1 MSPLPATQRFI
12 TPLWRCNGFN
22 SDPFERKAR
31 REARASKA
39 EQKKTKTVAAP
50 SSELTVL
57 HVFAEGRRKGVMVVP
72 KALRDAC
79 GADAAAIMA
88 EISTHAPTFQHN
100 QHDLAARTGLSVK
113 KVGKACEA
121 LIKHGYA
128 ARVTLTTGEH
138 GKGRTLQTNA
148 NGNIVPITKAVRHFA
163 YADATRA
170 SSTQRKKMRREFA
183 GFGKKGRE
191 ARAQRVSNLDTI
203 LTPSEPMGSGNF
215 SPSPLIMVTQT
226 QMKNKPQTPLAVA
239 ERGSFN
245 FFRDAGVVLQVD
257 GVALPPV
264 AEATVYRAM
273 VIDPSPPVDSRNHEE
288 LTRSF
293 LRKEALLA
301 ALDTPE
307 LRAQYPMDEANEDN
321 TDAEL
326 DHECARQIAEIDAH
340 IEAQED
346 TDSPDE
352 HADTPERVVNIERET
367 WTNWRRC
374 MHIWQQGDLSK
385 PWEMQAALDLHQS
398 PPSMNNH
405 IARAVLA
412 PQLFFQ
418 GCAGYSSR
426 ADVVVGSFHGGYQWL
441 SEFTGELNSED
452 PELGLEEMP
461 RHLTQGDNALLWMQT
476 HRVGLVFLASVKNP
490 EALTAIQA
498 AKLVRKL
505 RKGTVTA
512 RHIFRLW
519 LLAHYGNKMLTV
531 EEACE
536 VLRMK
541 FGMELRTMDDIEG
554 YRLALRRMR
563 DANRGVTPKSAEDRF
578 DFSFEFDDAY
588 DLDGCMRE
596 GKQLLEKYTQAMRA
610 HQNVEAALLA
620 VRATGAT
627 SAEDSERLAHMWL
640 QAQIDQ
646 NEDVLQQLKSWGAV
660 EHLRD
665 WTTKKAAGR
674 QWLSSVGRQ
683 WNFTHLPEIAQTLGW
698 ASYTE
703 WWMLNELRHYA
714 MRKAWDAFVD
724 VQGGAHS
731 IWSNSLLDRKN

>member
-1 MSPLPATQRFI
+1 MGPNTRRMSPLPATQRFT

-22 SDPFERKAR
+22 SDPFRK
-31 REARASKA
+31 KA
-39 EQKKTKTVAAP
+39 PKAKRTPKPAKAKEFKALSRP
-50 SSELTVL
+50 VL
-57 HVFAEGRRKGVMVVP
+57 HVHADGKRKGVMVVP
-72 KALRDAC
+72 KEIAEKCGSDATT
-79 GADAAAIMA
+79 IMGM
-88 EISTHAPTFQHN
+88 ISTHAPTFQ
-100 QHDLAARTGLSVK
+100 LEKKTIAGMCGLSQERAK
-113 KVGKACEA
+113 CAIQLLCQ
-121 LIKHGYA
+121 HGYA
-128 ARVTLTTGEH
+128 HYLPWRA
-138 GKGRTLQTNA
+138 GKRNRGWVLQTNA
-148 NGNIVPITKAVRHFA
+148 NGNIQRMTGSILHYSLEDGAA
-163 YADATRA
+163 ATAERP
-170 SSTQRKKMRREFA
+170 QRRQTMRRKSA
-183 GFGKKGRE
+183 GLTARTRRE
-191 ARAQRVSNLDTI
+191 TGDDSLQTLGASLSYSEVGGSEDPPLASPI
-203 LTPSEPMGSGNF
+203 MLTPLKKE
-215 SPSPLIMVTQT
+215 I
-226 QMKNKPQTPLAVA
+226 KPQTPLADA
-239 ERGSFN
+239 ERGSSSFL
-245 FFRDAGVVLQVD
+245 VLVD
-257 GVALPPV
+257 G
-264 AEATVYRAM
+264 
-273 VIDPSPPVDSRNHEE
+273 SP
-288 LTRSF
+288 LTPAI
-293 LRKEALLA
+293 EG
-301 ALDTPE
+301 
-307 LRAQYPMDEANEDN
+307 
-321 TDAEL
+321 
-326 DHECARQIAEIDAH
+326 
-340 IEAQED
+340 EAQER
-346 TDSPDE
+346 TVVEQLILALDSPE
-352 HADTPERVVNIERET
+352 AKAKYPLTPEQEDSLDIYLGQELSRQLEANQAERAEIAEGAAIADLPVVEET
-367 WTNWRRC
+367 LTVEFSTDTFELWRRC
-374 MHIWQQGDLSK
+374 MHTWEDGDLEK
-385 PWEMQAALDLHQS
+385 PWEMQAALDLHRAA
-398 PPSMNNH
+398 PTTDNL
-405 IARAVLA
+405 IARAMLA
-412 PQLFFQ
+412 PQLFNRSSYAPH
-418 GCAGYSSR
+418 AGRS
-426 ADVVVGSFHGGYQWL
+426 VFHLGYRK
-441 SEFTGELNSED
+441 FAAATVELHRGDEA
-452 PELGLEEMP
+452 ELGLIQMP
-461 RHLTQGDNALLWMQT
+461 RPLTQGDNALLWMQT

-505 RKGTVTA
+505 RKGTVTM

-541 FGMELRTMDDIEG
+541 FGMELRSMDDIEG

>member
-1 MSPLPATQRFI
+1 MSLLPATQRFT

-22 SDPFERKAR
+22 SDPFKRKERQATRELKTAQKKA
-31 REARASKA
+31 EARDPATGA
-39 EQKKTKTVAAP
+39 ELP
-50 SSELTVL
+50 VL
-57 HVFAEGRRKGVMVVP
+57 HVFAEGRRKGVLVVP

-79 GADAAAIMA
+79 GADAAILMA

-100 QHDLAARTGLSVK
+100 QHDLAVRTGMSLTRVR
-113 KVGKACEA
+113 KACTK
-121 LIKHGYA
+121 LIEHKYA
-128 ARVTLTTGEH
+128 ARVALTTGEH
-138 GKGRTLQTNA
+138 GHGSTLQTNA
-148 NGNIVPITKAVRHFA
+148 NGNIVRLTKAVRHHA
-163 YADATRA
+163 YADGPRA
-170 SSTQRKKMRREFA
+170 SATQRKKMRRNFA
-183 GFGKKGRE
+183 GLGKKGRE
-191 ARAQRVSNLDTI
+191 ACKSCASTLDEA
-203 LTPSEPMGSGNF
+203 LTSSEPGGSGNF
-215 SPSPLIMVTQT
+215 SPAPLIMVTQT
-226 QMKNKPQTPLAVA
+226 EMKDKPQTPLADA
-239 ERGSFN
+239 ERGSSSF
-245 FFRDAGVVLQVD
+245 LILVD
-257 GVALPPV
+257 GSPIPPQD
-264 AEATVYRAM
+264 ASDFPKLEPGEDPATVPLSWKVEACL
-273 VIDPSPPVDSRNHEE
+273 DS
-288 LTRSF
+288 
-293 LRKEALLA
+293 
-301 ALDTPE
+301 PE
-307 LRAQYPMDEANEDN
+307 LKAKYPMDESMENDIDTFIEM
-321 TDAEL
+321 E
-326 DHECARQIAEIDAH
+326 EERQLQEIADETAEI
-340 IEAQED
+340 IEGA
-346 TDSPDE
+346 TTAGIPVT
-352 HADTPERVVNIERET
+352 ADMLPAKIVNFSRET
-367 WTNWRRC
+367 FALWRQC
-374 MHIWQQGDLSK
+374 NHYWGQGYLDK
-385 PWEMQAALDLHQS
+385 PWEMQAALDLRQA
-398 PPSMNNH
+398 PPSTNNH
-405 IARAVLA
+405 IARAMLA

-418 GCAGYSSR
+418 GCGGMRSR
-426 ADVVVGSFHGGYQWL
+426 AEVVAGAFHGGYQWL
-441 SEFTGELNSED
+441 SEFTDELNSED

-505 RKGTVTA
+505 RKGTVTM

-541 FGMELRTMDDIEG
+541 FGMELRSMDDIEG